1 MPKPLD
7 RRIRN
12 REYDAKRKAEQ
23 PWRGLYKT
31 AQWRALRASQLAK
44 QPLCERCEARGKVT
58 PATVCHHIKPHKG
71 DSVLFWSPH
80 NLASSCSLCH
90 DIDEQRI
97 ERGGKAR
104 QDVGEDGWPLD
115 GSNR

>member
-12 REYDAKRKAEQ
+12 REYDAKRKQQQ
-23 PWRGLYKT
+23 PWRVLYKT
-31 AQWRALRASQLAK
+31 SHWQALRAAQLSK
-44 QPLCERCEARGKVT
+44 HPLCERCLARDKLT
-58 PATVCHHIKPHKG
+58 PATVCHHKIAHKG
-71 DSVLFWSPH
+71 DTVLFWDSG
-80 NLASSCSLCH
+80 NLASSCSPCH

-104 QDVGEDGWPLD
+104 QVIGADGWPVE
-115 GSNR
+115 